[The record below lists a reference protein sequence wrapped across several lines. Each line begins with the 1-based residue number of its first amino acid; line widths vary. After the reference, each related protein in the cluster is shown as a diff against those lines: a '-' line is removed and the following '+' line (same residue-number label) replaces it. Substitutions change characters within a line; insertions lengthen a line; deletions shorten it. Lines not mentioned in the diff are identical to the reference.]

1 MDKWEIRKIKRDL
14 KRDILVKSNSTD
26 LNRVLYLVEDYERIL
41 EDRINLKNENHI
53 LKERLE
59 NYIPRRRVRRVYKQ
73 LHKILTQDEIVDDLE
88 ETNE

>member
-1 MDKWEIRKIKRDL
+1 MEKFKIKKIKRDI
-14 KRDILVKSNSTD
+14 KRDISVNSRSTD
-26 LNRVLYLVEDYERIL
+26 LNQVLLLIEDYEKVL
-41 EDRINLKNENHI
+41 EDRTNLRNENHI

-73 LHKILTQDEIVDDLE
+73 LHKILTQDGIVDDLE